1 MSDMTTE
8 KLIEVECEYIT
19 HLLVSKNHAYG
30 DSALDPVRIFS
41 TASSVEQLMVRIDD
55 KISRIM
61 RGQEYPDEDTV
72 LDLIGYL
79 VLYRV
84 YLRRQSNDE
93 PL

>member
-1 MSDMTTE
+1 MNDMSTE

-19 HLLVSKNHAYG
+19 NLLVSKNHAYG

-41 TASSVEQLMVRIDD
+41 TASAVEQLMVRIDD

>member
-1 MSDMTTE
+1 MSTE

-19 HLLVSKNHAYG
+19 NLLVSKNHAYG

-41 TASSVEQLMVRIDD
+41 TASAVEQLMVRIDD

>member
-1 MSDMTTE
+1 MNTE

-19 HLLVSKNHAYG
+19 NLLVSKNHAYG

-41 TASSVEQLMVRIDD
+41 KSTAVEQLMVRIDD
-55 KISRIM
+55 KISRIQ
-61 RGQEYPDEDTV
+61 RGTGYADEDTV

-84 YLRRQSNDE
+84 YLRKQAGDGHD

>member
-1 MSDMTTE
+1 MTDMSTE

-19 HLLVSKNHAYG
+19 NLLVSKNHAYG

-41 TASSVEQLMVRIDD
+41 SASAVEQLMVRIDD
-55 KISRIM
+55 KISRIV